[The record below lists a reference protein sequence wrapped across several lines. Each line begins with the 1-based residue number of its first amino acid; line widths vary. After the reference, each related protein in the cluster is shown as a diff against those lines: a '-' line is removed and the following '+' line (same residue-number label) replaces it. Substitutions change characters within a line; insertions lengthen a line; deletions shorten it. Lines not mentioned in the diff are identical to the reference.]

1 MAFDQRT
8 DLKITLA
15 FGCRRRPWAENSAGS
30 ITTVR
35 HVALT
40 GHSGAFAM
48 KTKGS
53 GKREKFLMEKE
64 AD

>member
-1 MAFDQRT
+1 MAFDWRT
-8 DLKITLA
+8 DLKIILA
-15 FGCRRRPWAENSAGS
+15 FGCRRRPWAENSVKS

-35 HVALT
+35 LVALT
-40 GHSGAFAM
+40 GHSGALAM

-53 GKREKFLMEKE
+53 GKREKFLMGKE